1 MGKMSHTTDG
11 LKQIRTIQHH
21 LLHQALWLHLNHTG
35 GHIVATHKHTNIHA
49 CMAAAPVTS
58 SNNGGHC
65 HFIVSTNT
73 NKTVDSADG
82 AKKKRQIKG
91 LMSERKPF
99 CWDWWRVQME
109 NMAPLLT
116 AVHWSVCVCVFI
128 VAHPP
133 YVRQCVCTFCVFVES
148 NRRIFIVVL
157 KQSHCVIFF
166 FLLLQGLFITYS
178 VCVCV
183 VGDSIMDTPEDEAP
197 TLPLRSHHWCCLSC
211 LRPALRWGTDSSND
225 ACHNPLSS

>member
-1 MGKMSHTTDG
+1 MWTRQMDSNRY
-11 LKQIRTIQHH
+11 LCIWPIQHH
-21 LLHQALWLHLNHTG
+21 LYTPSAPSQRHG
-35 GHIVATHKHTNIHA
+35 GVHIVGTHEHTNIHA

-91 LMSERKPF
+91 LMRERKPF

-116 AVHWSVCVCVFI
+116 AIHWSVCVCVFMA
-128 VAHPP
+128 AHPP
-133 YVRQCVCTFCVFVES
+133 YVRQCVCTFCAFAES

-157 KQSHCVIFF
+157 KQSHCVGFF
-166 FLLLQGLFITYS
+166 P
-178 VCVCV
+178 V
-183 VGDSIMDTPEDEAP
+183 VAG
-197 TLPLRSHHWCCLSC
+197 PL
-211 LRPALRWGTDSSND
+211 
-225 ACHNPLSS
+225 